1 MNKRGQ
7 IYVISALIL
16 SVIIYGLSGQFNR
29 IEVDPQTD
37 FSEISDNYAGES
49 SRVVNYA
56 LYSAK
61 DISQTLASFTK
72 DFLEYARSK
81 EPNIG
86 LVYVYGDDQ
95 KTLVENYLKTEDTIL
110 IETADETRP
119 MWSHSTETPTEMVV
133 NIGGNIFRNY
143 VPTEISDFGDRYGSV
158 RLKPTEAMRLDIGG
172 VFYDMSLLKENPE
185 FKVIV
190 KNKKKELVELTC
202 YDSNEKSS
210 CE

>member
-1 MNKRGQ
+1 MDKKGQ

-29 IEVDPQTD
+29 IETEPQTD
-37 FSEISDNYAGES
+37 FSEISDNYATES

-61 DISQTLASFTK
+61 DIRQTLTLFTK

-95 KTLVENYLKTEDTIL
+95 RTLIENYLKTEDTIL
-110 IETADETRP
+110 VETADEIKP

-133 NIGGNIFRNY
+133 NIGGNIFRST
-143 VPTEISDFGDRYGSV
+143 VPTEISDFGDRYGSM
-158 RLKPTEAMRLDIGG
+158 RLKPTEAMRLDISG
-172 VFYDMSLLKENPE
+172 VFYDMNLLEENPE
-185 FKVIV
+185 FKVII

-202 YDSNEKSS
+202 YDSNGKRS